1 MLKSWTLALIW
12 WVTGFLLG
20 GLLFIPGKVT
30 AQNANETVKVFLDC
44 SRCDESH
51 IRTELTF
58 VDYVRDPQQ
67 ADVHVFITSS
77 YTVLSGRQYELSF
90 IGLGSRVGSE
100 LNLTRVLS
108 QDASGEETRAVLNE
122 ALRLGLAPFLGY
134 LDAAD
139 EFSLVYGEGG
149 RPEADEILVSDPW
162 RHWTFNLY
170 GGDFELDRE
179 SNRTVF
185 DSRWGFYADH
195 RSEDWKIRFR
205 PYFNYDL
212 VRIQREGRPN
222 VRSSITRHGLDS
234 YVIRSLGPHWSVGFF
249 ADYVTRDDRN
259 LRHWL
264 TLIPGVEY
272 SVLPYDVATRRAI
285 TIVYRMGINYTDY
298 FERTIFDKTE
308 EWLPLHELDATVM
321 IRRPWGDIYSGLE
334 GAQYLNDLSK
344 QSAEIFANFSV
355 RLFEGFSFEFEGS
368 FEMIRDQLSLP
379 LGELSLEDIL
389 LQQRELATDYYFSV
403 GFGFSY
409 TFGSEFANVVNTRF

>member
-1 MLKSWTLALIW
+1 M
-12 WVTGFLLG
+12 
-20 GLLFIPGKVT
+20 P
-30 AQNANETVKVFLDC
+30 
-44 SRCDESH
+44 
-51 IRTELTF
+51 
-58 VDYVRDPQQ
+58 
-67 ADVHVFITSS
+67 
-77 YTVLSGRQYELSF
+77 
-90 IGLGSRVGSE
+90 
-100 LNLTRVLS
+100 
-108 QDASGEETRAVLNE
+108 SGEETRAAINE

-134 LDAAD
+134 SGAAD

-162 RHWTFNLY
+162 RHWTFNVY

-272 SVLPYDVATRRAI
+272 SVLPYDVATTPCNHHRI
-285 TIVYRMGINYTDY
+285 PDG
-298 FERTIFDKTE
+298 DK
-308 EWLPLHELDATVM
+308 L
-321 IRRPWGDIYSGLE
+321 Y
-334 GAQYLNDLSK
+334 
-344 QSAEIFANFSV
+344 
-355 RLFEGFSFEFEGS
+355 RLF
-368 FEMIRDQLSLP
+368 
-379 LGELSLEDIL
+379 
-389 LQQRELATDYYFSV
+389 
-403 GFGFSY
+403 
-409 TFGSEFANVVNTRF
+409 